1 MDMTPTPAG
10 FTANWLGQRVV
21 FADGALGQLT
31 SEVAELGAERVLLI
45 AGRSG
50 AASDRA
56 ADLLAGRL
64 AARFGDVRQHVPGE
78 VAAAVAYEAR
88 RVRADAIVSIGGG
101 SATGLA
107 KICALDTRL
116 PVLAVPTTF
125 AGSEMTPVWGR
136 TDGAVKRTG
145 RDTRVLPRTVIY
157 DPLLLTGMPP
167 ALAGPSGM
175 NALAHCVEAL
185 SVPAPDPLTS
195 MSALQG
201 ARLIATWLPA
211 ACPKPDADAGPVPDA
226 GLTAARALL
235 WASCLAG
242 RAFGTVG
249 GSLHH
254 SLCHLLGGFA
264 ALPHAPMHAVV
275 LPQVVAFLAPSLGP
289 ELGQLADALGTSPA
303 DVAGAI
309 WDLGAQ
315 CGTPAGLRALGLAE
329 ASLPGIA
336 DALCERDPASPRPLS
351 PADALALMAAAW
363 HGARPVPAAPSPA
376 APSRAAPSPA
386 ASGRAPARSVV
397 AAAREPV
404 TAADLTQTVL
414 ARLEAT
420 PDPRLRRIM
429 ISLIRH
435 VHGFVADVRLTQDE
449 WLAAVRFLTATGQI
463 SGDRRQEFILLSDT
477 LGVSM
482 LVDLLAGPSGRGT
495 AGTATESTVLGPFYV
510 PDSPER
516 EYGSSIAERP
526 SGEPAW
532 VTGRVTDVDGNPVAG
547 ATLDVWQNADDML
560 YAVQN
565 PDSPPDNL
573 RGLFR
578 VRQDGSFAFLGVRP
592 TDYPVPA
599 DGPVGRLLA
608 STGRHPWRPAHIHVI
623 VSAPGY
629 LSVATHIFDSASK
642 YLDSDVVFAVKAS
655 LVRDFERHEPGANG
669 VTAPDGTE
677 VPEGVPPGQAWYSLR
692 HDFLLV
698 PVDGPVDGPGDG
710 PGDGPAD
717 SPGDGPADSP
727 AATPPEAQ

>member
-1 MDMTPTPAG
+1 MTPAPAG
-10 FTANWLGQRVV
+10 FTADWLGQRVV

-31 SEVAELGAERVLLI
+31 AEVAALGAERVLLI

-50 AASDRA
+50 EASDRA
-56 ADLLAGRL
+56 AELLAGRL
-64 AARFGDVRQHVPGE
+64 AARFGNVRQHVPGDL
-78 VAAAVAYEAR
+78 AAAVVYQAR
-88 RVRADAIVSIGGG
+88 RAQADAIVSIGGG

-107 KICALDTRL
+107 KICALETML
-116 PVLAVPTTF
+116 PVLAIPTTY

-157 DPLLLTGMPP
+157 DPLLVAGMPP

-185 SVPAPDPLTS
+185 YVPGADPLTS
-195 MSALQG
+195 MAAMQA

-211 ACPKPDADAGPVPDA
+211 ACSAPDA
-226 GLTAARALL
+226 GSDQARSLL

-264 ALPHAPMHAVV
+264 ALPHAATHAVV

-289 ELGQLADALGTSPA
+289 RLGQLAEALGASPA

-315 CGTPAGLRALGLAE
+315 CGTPAGLRALGLSE
-329 ASLPGIA
+329 ASLPAIA
-336 DALCERDPASPRPLS
+336 DTLYDRSPASPRPVS
-351 PADALALMAAAW
+351 RADALAVVTAAW
-363 HGARPVPAAPSPA
+363 HGARPSPA
-376 APSRAAPSPA
+376 ATSPAKLGPSPSRSAT
-386 ASGRAPARSVV
+386 
-397 AAAREPV
+397 AAAGEPV
-404 TAADLTQTVL
+404 TAADLTEAVL
-414 ARLEAT
+414 ARLLAT
-420 PDPRLRRIM
+420 PDPRLRHIM
-429 ISLIRH
+429 TSLIRRL
-435 VHGFVADVRLTQDE
+435 HGFVADVQLTQDE
-449 WLAAVRFLTATGQI
+449 WLAAIRFLTTTGQI

-482 LVDLLAGPSGRGT
+482 LVDLLAGPSGRGA

-510 PDSPER
+510 ADSPER
-516 EYGSSIAERP
+516 DYGASIAERP
-526 SGEPAW
+526 SGDPAW
-532 VTGRVTDVDGNPVAG
+532 VTGRVTDVDGNPIAG

-578 VRQDGSFAFLGVRP
+578 AGQDGSYAFLGVRP
-592 TDYPVPA
+592 TDYPIPA
-599 DGPVGRLLA
+599 DGPVGRLLT
-608 STGRHPWRPAHIHVI
+608 STGRHPWRPAHIHLI

-629 LSVATHIFDSASK
+629 QSVATHIFDSASK
-642 YLDSDVVFAVKAS
+642 YLDSDAVFAAKAS
-655 LVRDFERHEPGANG
+655 LVRDFERHEPSADG
-669 VTAPDGTE
+669 VTAPDGTA

-698 PVDGPVDGPGDG
+698 PVDHTVAS
-710 PGDGPAD
+710 PA
-717 SPGDGPADSP
+717 ADRADIP
-727 AATPPEAQ
+727 AATPPGAP

>member
-1 MDMTPTPAG
+1 MDTTPTPAA
-10 FTANWLGQRVV
+10 FAANWLGQRVV
-21 FADGALGQLT
+21 FGDGALSQLT
-31 SEVAELGAERVLLI
+31 SEVAALGADRVLLI

-50 AASDRA
+50 EVSDRA
-56 ADLLAGRL
+56 AGLLTGRL
-64 AARFGDVRQHVPGE
+64 AARFGDVRQHVPGDL
-78 VAAAVAYEAR
+78 AAAAADEAR
-88 RVRADAIVSIGGG
+88 RVRADAIVSVGGG

-107 KICALDTRL
+107 KICALETRL

-157 DPLLLTGMPP
+157 DPLLLAGMPP

-185 SVPAPDPLTS
+185 YVPAADPLTS
-195 MSALQG
+195 LSALQG

-211 ACPKPDADAGPVPDA
+211 WCSAPDTDS
-226 GLTAARALL
+226 ARALL

-242 RAFGTVG
+242 RAYGTVG

-264 ALPHAPMHAVV
+264 SLPHAPTHAVV

-303 DVAGAI
+303 DLAGAI
-309 WDLGAQ
+309 WDLGAR

-329 ASLPGIA
+329 TSLRAIA
-336 DALCERDPASPRPLS
+336 DALTQRNPDSPRPVS
-351 PADALALMAAAW
+351 AADALALVTAAW
-363 HGARPVPAAPSPA
+363 HGERPA
-376 APSRAAPSPA
+376 PA
-386 ASGRAPARSVV
+386 ASGPSLPASGT
-397 AAAREPV
+397 AAAGEPV

-414 ARLEAT
+414 ARLQAT
-420 PDPRLRRIM
+420 PDPRLREIM
-429 ISLIRH
+429 ASLTRYL
-435 VHGFVADVRLTQDE
+435 HGFVADVRLTQDE
-449 WLAAVRFLTATGQI
+449 WLAAIRFLTATGQI
-463 SGDRRQEFILLSDT
+463 SDERRQEFILLSDT

-482 LVDLLAGPSGRGT
+482 LVDLLAGPSGRGA
-495 AGTATESTVLGPFYV
+495 AGLATESTVLGPFYV

-516 EYGSSIAERP
+516 DYGSSIVERA

-532 VTGRVTDVDGNPVAG
+532 VTGRVTDVDGNPIAG

-578 VRQDGSFAFLGVRP
+578 TRQDGSFAFAGVRP
-592 TDYPVPA
+592 TDYPIPA

-608 STGRHPWRPAHIHVI
+608 RTGRHPWRPAHIHVI

-629 LSVATHIFDSASK
+629 QTVATHIFDSASE
-642 YLDSDVVFAVKAS
+642 YLDSDAVFAVKAS
-655 LVRDFERHEPGANG
+655 LVRDFERHDPSANG
-669 VTAPDGTE
+669 VTAPDGTQ
-677 VPEGVPPGQAWYSLR
+677 VPEGIPPGQAWYSLR

-698 PVDGPVDGPGDG
+698 PVDRPGRPSGTAAGPGSR
-710 PGDGPAD
+710 AR
-717 SPGDGPADSP
+717 
-727 AATPPEAQ
+727 

>member
-21 FADGALGQLT
+21 FADGALGQLN
-31 SEVAELGAERVLLI
+31 SEVAALRAERVLLI

-50 AASDRA
+50 EPSDRA
-56 ADLLAGRL
+56 AELLTDRL
-64 AARFGDVRQHVPGE
+64 AARFDNVRQHVPGDL
-78 VAAAVAYEAR
+78 AAAVAYQAR

-107 KICALDTRL
+107 KICALDTML
-116 PVLAVPTTF
+116 PVLAIPTTY

-145 RDTRVLPRTVIY
+145 RDIRVLPRTVIY
-157 DPLLLTGMPP
+157 DPLLLAGMPP

-185 SVPAPDPLTS
+185 YVPAADPLTS
-195 MSALQG
+195 MSALEG

-211 ACPKPDADAGPVPDA
+211 ACSAPDEDPVPEAGSAPDA
-226 GLTAARALL
+226 GSGSARALL

-264 ALPHAPMHAVV
+264 ALPHAPTHAVV

-303 DVAGAI
+303 DVAGAL

-315 CGTPAGLRALGLAE
+315 CGTPAGLRVLGLAE
-329 ASLPGIA
+329 ESLPAIA
-336 DALCERDPASPRPLS
+336 DALCERNPASPRPVS
-351 PADALALMAAAW
+351 RTDALALVTAAW
-363 HGARPVPAAPSPA
+363 HGARP
-376 APSRAAPSPA
+376 SPA
-386 ASGRAPARSVV
+386 ASSPAAASLAAVGPSASGSAPA
-397 AAAREPV
+397 AAGEPA
-404 TAADLTQTVL
+404 TAADLTETVL
-414 ARLEAT
+414 ARLQAT
-420 PDPRLRRIM
+420 PDPRLRHIM
-429 ISLIRH
+429 TSLIRH
-435 VHGFVADVRLTQDE
+435 LHGFVADVRLTQDE
-449 WLAAVRFLTATGQI
+449 WLAAIRFLTATGQI

-482 LVDLLAGPSGRGT
+482 LVDLLAGPSGWGA
-495 AGTATESTVLGPFYV
+495 AGIATESTVLGPFYV

-516 EYGSSIAERP
+516 SYGSSIAERP

-532 VTGRVTDVDGNPVAG
+532 VTGRVTDVEGNPVPG

-565 PDSPPDNL
+565 PDAPPGNL

-578 VRQDGSFAFLGVRP
+578 ARQDGSFAFLGVRP
-592 TDYPVPA
+592 TDYPIPA
-599 DGPVGRLLA
+599 DGPVGRLLRI
-608 STGRHPWRPAHIHVI
+608 TGRHPWRPAHIHVI

-629 LSVATHIFDSASK
+629 QSVATHIFDSASK
-642 YLDSDVVFAVKAS
+642 YLDSDAVFAVKAS
-655 LVRDFERHEPGANG
+655 LVRDFERHEPRANG
-669 VTAPDGTE
+669 LTAPDGAA

-698 PVDGPVDGPGDG
+698 PVDGPDASLVERSG
-710 PGDGPAD
+710 
-717 SPGDGPADSP
+717 
-727 AATPPEAQ
+727 

>member
-10 FTANWLGQRVV
+10 FRANWLGQRVV
-21 FADGALGQLT
+21 FADGALAELT
-31 SEVAELGAERVLLI
+31 SEVAALGAERVLLI

-50 AASDRA
+50 EASERA
-56 ADLLAGRL
+56 ADLLTGRL
-64 AARFGDVRQHVPGE
+64 AARFGSVRQHVPGDL
-78 VAAAVAYEAR
+78 AAAVAYEAR

-107 KICALDTRL
+107 KICALETGR
-116 PVLAVPTTF
+116 PVLAIPTTF

-185 SVPAPDPLTS
+185 YTPDADPLTS
-195 MSALQG
+195 ISAVEG

-211 ACPKPDADAGPVPDA
+211 ACSAPDAASV
-226 GLTAARALL
+226 RALL

-242 RAFGTVG
+242 RAYGTVG

-264 ALPHAPMHAVV
+264 GLPHAPTHAVV

-289 ELGQLADALGTSPA
+289 ELGQLADVLGTTRA

-309 WDLGAQ
+309 WDLGAAA
-315 CGTPAGLRALGLAE
+315 GTPAGLRALGLA
-329 ASLPGIA
+329 ADSLPAIA
-336 DALCERDPASPRPLS
+336 DALIERDPPSPRPVS
-351 PADALALMAAAW
+351 RADALALVTAAW
-363 HGARPVPAAPSPA
+363 DGARPSPSSPD
-376 APSRAAPSPA
+376 PA
-386 ASGRAPARSVV
+386 ASGAGVSGAGVSGAGVSGAAGPA
-397 AAAREPV
+397 EPV
-404 TAADLTQTVL
+404 TAADLTQIVL
-414 ARLEAT
+414 ARLQAT
-420 PDPRLRRIM
+420 PDSRLRHIM
-429 ISLIRH
+429 TSLIRYL
-435 VHGFVADVRLTQDE
+435 HGFVTDVRLTQDE
-449 WLAAVRFLTATGQI
+449 WLAAIRFLTATGQI
-463 SGDRRQEFILLSDT
+463 SDDRRQEFILLSDT

-482 LVDLLAGPSGRGT
+482 LVDLLAGPSGRGA
-495 AGTATESTVLGPFYV
+495 AGAATESTVLGPFYV

-516 EYGSSIAERP
+516 DYGSSIAERS
-526 SGEPAW
+526 SGEPALI
-532 VTGRVTDVDGNPVAG
+532 TGRVTDVDGNPLSG

-565 PDSPPDNL
+565 PDSPPNNL

-578 VRQDGSFAFLGVRP
+578 TRDDGSFAFVGVRP
-592 TDYPVPA
+592 TDYPIPD

-629 LSVATHIFDSASK
+629 RSVATHIFDSASR
-642 YLDSDVVFAVKAS
+642 YLDSDAVFAVKAS
-655 LVRDFERHEPGANG
+655 LVRDFERHEPSADG
-669 VTAPDGTE
+669 VTAPDGAH
-677 VPEGVPPGQAWYSLR
+677 VPEGVPPGKAWYSLR
-692 HDFLLV
+692 YDFRLV
-698 PVDGPVDGPGDG
+698 PVDGP
-710 PGDGPAD
+710 
-717 SPGDGPADSP
+717 
-727 AATPPEAQ
+727 AATRPGAQ

>member
-1 MDMTPTPAG
+1 MNMTPTPAG

-21 FADGALGQLT
+21 FADGALGQLS
-31 SEVAELGAERVLLI
+31 SEVADLGAERVLLI

-50 AASDRA
+50 EASDRA

-64 AARFGDVRQHVPGE
+64 AARFGNVRQHVPGE
-78 VAAAVAYEAR
+78 LAAAVAYEAR
-88 RVRADAIVSIGGG
+88 RARADAIVSIGGG

-107 KICALDTRL
+107 KICALETRL
-116 PVLAVPTTF
+116 PVLAIPTTY

-157 DPLLLTGMPP
+157 DPLLVAGMPP

-185 SVPAPDPLTS
+185 YAPAADPLTS
-195 MSALQG
+195 MSALQA
-201 ARLIATWLPA
+201 ARLIATWLPDPDSATDVGLA
-211 ACPKPDADAGPVPDA
+211 AP
-226 GLTAARALL
+226 RALL

-264 ALPHAPMHAVV
+264 ALPHAPTHAVV
-275 LPQVVAFLAPSLGP
+275 LPQVVAFLAPSLAP

-303 DVAGAI
+303 DVAGAL
-309 WDLGAQ
+309 WDLGAR

-329 ASLPGIA
+329 ASLPAIA
-336 DALCERDPASPRPLS
+336 DALCERDPASPRPVTR
-351 PADALALMAAAW
+351 ADALALVTAAW
-363 HGARPVPAAPSPA
+363 HGARPVHAAPSPA
-376 APSRAAPSPA
+376 TLSPA
-386 ASGRAPARSVV
+386 ASGPATASSAF

-404 TAADLTQTVL
+404 TAADLTETVL
-414 ARLEAT
+414 ARLQAT
-420 PDPRLRRIM
+420 HDPRLRYIM

-435 VHGFVADVRLTQDE
+435 LHGFVADVRLTQDE

-482 LVDLLAGPSGRGT
+482 LVDLLAGPSGRGA

-565 PDSPPDNL
+565 PDSPPGNL
-573 RGLFR
+573 RGLLR
-578 VRQDGSFAFLGVRP
+578 ARADGRFAFLGVRP
-592 TDYPVPA
+592 TDYPIPA
-599 DGPVGRLLA
+599 DGPVGGLLA

-629 LSVATHIFDSASK
+629 QSVATHIFDSASK
-642 YLDSDVVFAVKAS
+642 YLDSDAVFAVKAS
-655 LVRDFERHEPGANG
+655 LVRDFERHEPSADG
-669 VTAPDGTE
+669 VTAPDGAQ

-698 PVDGPVDGPGDG
+698 RADGL
-710 PGDGPAD
+710 
-717 SPGDGPADSP
+717 ADSP
-727 AATPPEAQ
+727 AATPPGAQ